1 MVYEKKKCV
10 KNTFENSEKRKK
22 NTLKLKN
29 VLTNETSTGKREKL
43 KKSKQL
49 YGWETTIL
57 LQPGFIFCKKTLE
70 RGKNI

>member
-49 YGWETTIL
+49 YG
-57 LQPGFIFCKKTLE
+57 
-70 RGKNI
+70 